1 MDKEKAINI
10 AIGCVMASEI
20 DINTAREVIDV
31 LRELE
36 TEDSKLDEIID
47 YFELREGHDMNEVIT
62 DIVYET
68 DLIKVGDESI
78 EADECSI
85 EWGDDYCCTL
95 QEFIDKYTDNLL
107 EKVVNVVK
115 SYKEEDK

>member
-10 AIGCVMASEI
+10 AIGCVMASGLEI
-20 DINTAREVIDV
+20 ETAREVIDI

-47 YFELREGHDMNEVIT
+47 YIKFQEDYSMEDVAR

-78 EADECSI
+78 EVDECSI